1 MINIAIAAIITTV
14 IIIIISISFSVLS
27 TLRAI
32 VFINWFYII
41 VDNKYFKIINMT
53 WERLK

>member
-14 IIIIISISFSVLS
+14 IIIISISFSVLS

-41 VDNKYFKIINMT
+41 VDNKYLKIINMT